1 MVDEENKFPPHG
13 LCVGLLRVFATERP
27 LPARRSMVSAAD
39 ANAVAAA
46 AANTAAAA
54 AAANTAAA
62 ATAAAA
68 AAAAAAV
75 AVDGGGCDSCGV
87 VGGDLTDEQSS

>member
-54 AAANTAAA
+54 AANTAAA